1 MTELSNTYI
10 SCATGKMYLLIYILD
25 ERYFAFHNVWLN
37 SEVPTFAKEIE
48 NATVP
53 VGREA
58 TLSCV
63 IYNLGNFKVRFSC
76 EKSLM

>member
-1 MTELSNTYI
+1 MNEHDQYPIDFSLVP
-10 SCATGKMYLLIYILD
+10 
-25 ERYFAFHNVWLN
+25 FA
-37 SEVPTFAKEIE
+37 EVPTFAKEIE

-63 IYNLGNFKVRFSC
+63 IYNLGNFKVS
-76 EKSLM
+76 

>member
-1 MTELSNTYI
+1 
-10 SCATGKMYLLIYILD
+10 MYLYIYIL
-25 ERYFAFHNVWLN
+25 EYITWFNNVWLN

-63 IYNLGNFKVRFSC
+63 IYNLGNFKVSSMQFSYF
-76 EKSLM
+76 KL

>member
-1 MTELSNTYI
+1 
-10 SCATGKMYLLIYILD
+10 
-25 ERYFAFHNVWLN
+25 
-37 SEVPTFAKEIE
+37 VPTFAKEIE

-63 IYNLGNFKVRFSC
+63 IYNLGNFKV
-76 EKSLM
+76 KSNQQFRRRP